1 MSVRRIY
8 VEKRQ
13 DYAVKAK
20 ELKEEL
26 KTYLGINGVDNIRIL
41 IWIIY
46 RMKYIKK
53 L

>member
-20 ELKEEL
+20 ELKDEL
-26 KTYLGINGVDNIRIL
+26 KTYLGNGTFWQTTIVIP
-41 IWIIY
+41 
-46 RMKYIKK
+46 ME
-53 L
+53 